1 MIGNLT
7 IDKAS
12 MNLSYFLNTVRII
25 HLNGG
30 RISRSDFVQQ
40 MADFIGVPA
49 RKDGKENRTPYNK
62 SKLPRYFG
70 FVDIDSDGSGANY
83 LVLTHRGKKLVD
95 FISENTEADASQMYF
110 INPEYR
116 EAFID
121 LVFESVIFDSFGK
134 NNCGAEQ
141 SNTDVEPPKIVFKTI
156 HELGRATAEEI
167 CYVMFGL
174 NRGEFATF
182 DEAIAKIRS
191 NRDHFQYDYS
201 TIMSDW
207 KLTNIVNDCKIINI
221 FTDDSIKLLRS
232 ERDEEIDKVFYYLS
246 SNLSQR
252 HLDQIQTINAVYQ
265 PLRLFVY
272 TDGNDVTIRDWV
284 EDAVLGRVSD
294 NSFVFQYHPGDT
306 LCGGDDGNGFIPGLF
321 EEALL
326 KAFKNPKKNVFLIL
340 NHIKEEQLP
349 ELLGKYYPLL
359 KQVDD
364 LASSN
369 HGWSDGEIVDEAVFT
384 YLDSNLSASEKILP
398 NNKVKIPSNIQ
409 LVGTVIMDNTT
420 ENTNFNYKFTRAF
433 VETSGAT
440 PDFTVLSPEWFHDK
454 AQEFAAEDSE
464 AAAMYIDFN
473 SRFGIDA
480 LSALSGEDLL
490 KTLFLGASS
499 DNLCHEL
506 EYVARNTELF
516 GSVKG
521 GNAFKY
527 PMFFDKEASMWTS
540 GTRANPKQLSLDE
553 AIIKGTAVRD
563 GLVKGAEIIKNS
575 LPVDSVEDYLT
586 LYTELYAAIPDL
598 VDSLWVIKYYHML
611 FPELIPVFY
620 NKDWQ
625 IRVLTALKI
634 TPNDTAYGRLGQIDA
649 FVEECDVTNV
659 AFARVFH
666 KYCRNISVDEHED
679 IGLDEVV
686 AQRVKGGT
694 NIILYGVPGAGK
706 SWTIKHEYCDD
717 KSRMERLVFHPDY
730 TYSDF
735 VGQILPKVGDDGS
748 VSYEFSAG
756 PFTKLVRKAYINPDK
771 MYYLV
776 IEEVNRGNAP
786 AIFGDVFQLLDRD
799 KYGASEYE
807 ITNADIA
814 KIVYLNDSH
823 KVSIPS
829 NMCILCTMNT
839 SDQNVFTLDTAFQRR
854 WNMRLIKNKFH
865 DEEDELRFAGTMILD
880 TDVTWEKF
888 FTEINSFIL
897 GKNIRM
903 TSSEDKRLGT
913 HFVSEDDLRYEE
925 GNERQNSRFAEK
937 VLKYLWDDA
946 FKFTKEDV
954 FDLEKVKSLEDVI
967 ELFVSSTGNAR
978 FLVFKENIYNSL
990 VPKSNA

>member
-1 MIGNLT
+1 MIGKLT
-7 IDKAS
+7 IDKSS
-12 MNLSYFLNTVRII
+12 MNISFFLKTIQII
-25 HLNGG
+25 HYNSG
-30 RISRSDFVQQ
+30 RISRKDFVQQ
-40 MADFIGVPA
+40 MAAFIGLPA
-49 RKDGKENRTPYNK
+49 QKSGKENRTPYNK

-70 FVDIDSDGSGANY
+70 FVDIDKDEKDVQY
-83 LVLTHRGKKLVD
+83 LVLTHRGSKVVD
-95 FISENTEADASQMYF
+95 YIGENTAADAAHRYY
-110 INPEYR
+110 ILHDCR
-116 EAFID
+116 EQFID
-121 LVFESVIFDSFGK
+121 LIFESVIFDSFGK
-134 NNCGAEQ
+134 NNCGAED
-141 SNTDVEPPKIVFKTI
+141 STTDVEPPKIVFKTI
-156 HELGRATAEEI
+156 LELGCATAEEI

-174 NRGEFATF
+174 NRGVFSTF
-182 DEAIAKIRS
+182 EEAVAKIRD
-191 NRDHFQYDYS
+191 NREQFHYDYS
-201 TIMSDW
+201 STMENWELS
-207 KLTNIVNDCKIINI
+207 NIVNDCKIINI
-221 FTDDSIKLLRS
+221 FTDPNIGLLRS
-232 ERDEEIDKVFYYLS
+232 ERDTKTGKVFYYLGA
-246 SNLSQR
+246 NLSQR
-252 HLDQIQTINAVYQ
+252 HLDQIQTISAIYQ
-265 PLRLFVY
+265 PLRLFVF
-272 TDGNDVTIRDWV
+272 TDGNDLTIHEWV

-294 NSFVFQYHPGDT
+294 NSFVFQYHDGDI
-306 LCGGDDGNGFIPGLF
+306 LCGETTDHKFIPGIF
-321 EEALL
+321 EKALL
-326 KAFKNPKKNVFLIL
+326 KAFKNPKKNVFVIL
-340 NHIKEEQLP
+340 NHIKEDQLP

-359 KQVDD
+359 KRVDD
-364 LASSN
+364 LGSNN
-369 HGWSDGEIVDEAVFT
+369 HGWSEDAILDAMVFSF
-384 YLDSNLSASEKILP
+384 LNSNLLAKERVLQL
-398 NNKVKIPSNIQ
+398 NRVKIPSNIQ
-409 LVGTVIMDNTT
+409 LVGTVIMDKPVGN
-420 ENTNFNYKFTRAF
+420 ENFNYTFTRAL
-433 VETSGAT
+433 VKTSNTT
-440 PDFTVLSPEWFHDK
+440 PDFSVLSPEWFRDK
-454 AQEFAAEDSE
+454 AQEFAADDSE
-464 AAAMYIDFN
+464 AAAMYIDFT
-473 SRFGIDA
+473 SRFGTDT
-480 LSALSGEDLL
+480 LSALTGEELL

-506 EYVARNTELF
+506 EYVSRNTELF

-553 AIIKGTAVRD
+553 AIIKGTGVRD

-575 LPVDSVEDYLT
+575 LPVDSIEDYLT
-586 LYTELYAAIPDL
+586 LYTELYSAIPDL
-598 VDSLWVIKYYHML
+598 VDSLWVIKYFHML
-611 FPELIPVFY
+611 FPTLIPVFY

-634 TPNDTAYGRLGQIDA
+634 LPNDTAYGRLGQINA
-649 FVEECDVTNV
+649 FVKECEITNV

-666 KYCRNISVDEHED
+666 KYCRNVSIED
-679 IGLDEVV
+679 REEIGLDEVV
-686 AQRVKGGT
+686 APRVKGGT

-717 KSRMERLVFHPDY
+717 ETRMERLVFHPDY

-735 VGQILPKVGDDGS
+735 VGQILPKVSDDGS

-756 PFTKLVRKAYINPDK
+756 PFTKLLRRAYINPDK

-799 KYGASEYE
+799 NDGASEYE

-854 WNMRLIKNKFH
+854 WSMRLIKNKFH
-865 DEEDELRFAGTMILD
+865 DETDEQRFAETKILD

-888 FTEINSFIL
+888 FTQINALIL

-913 HFVSEDDLRYEE
+913 HFISEGDLRFEE
-925 GNERQNSRFAEK
+925 GNERQSSRFAEK

-978 FLVFKENIYNSL
+978 FLVFKENIYYSL